1 MKGTQED
8 GQGSAAMEVWVGPA
22 TTHGRALGHAPT
34 SASRR
39 QWWRSRLRLGFKR
52 NVAGPDGG
60 EAERCEKSDGR

>member
-22 TTHGRALGHAPT
+22 TTHGRALGHALT

-39 QWWRSRLRLGFKR
+39 QWRRSVRIDSPR
-52 NVAGPDGG
+52 GG
-60 EAERCEKSDGR
+60 VNWAFFLFSKL